1 MLSQRQ
7 AAWGVGGPTPATR
20 WWCQPWGRQT
30 APFRPCWTLLLC
42 LSGRQQPRVDE
53 ELGEGLQMA
62 PVPSRK
68 PMFFSSEPYG
78 V

>member
-7 AAWGVGGPTPATR
+7 AAWGVGGSTPAAC
-20 WWCQPWGRQT
+20 WWCQLGGRQT
-30 APFRPCWTLLLC
+30 VPFRPCWTLLLC
-42 LSGRQQPRVDE
+42 LSGRQRHRDNE

-62 PVPSRK
+62 PAPSRK